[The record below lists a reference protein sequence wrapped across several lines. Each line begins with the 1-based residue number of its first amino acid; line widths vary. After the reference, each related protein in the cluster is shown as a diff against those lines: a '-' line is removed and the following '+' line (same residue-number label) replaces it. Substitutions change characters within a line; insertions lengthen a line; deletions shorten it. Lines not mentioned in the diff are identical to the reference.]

1 LAIPKAKEKRKT
13 MRIEYVVNDFNE
25 RDLLDFLDRMI
36 AAIDKED
43 NLVENANIMKNFEN
57 IDMEKVEIFRNF
69 EHERQILLFK
79 K

>member
-1 LAIPKAKEKRKT
+1 
-13 MRIEYVVNDFNE
+13 
-25 RDLLDFLDRMI
+25 
-36 AAIDKED
+36 
-43 NLVENANIMKNFEN
+43 MKNFEN

>member
-1 LAIPKAKEKRKT
+1 MAIPKAKEKRKT